1 MIQVVNDSS
10 LLVELQD
17 VKRADTGEL
26 ITSGVSVTADLYR
39 SGEST
44 PLASVVLS
52 HDTQGNWRGVMD
64 ARNLVAGSRVDIRWV
79 VDGGPSLRRVWWERN
94 VVVLE

>member
-10 LLVELQD
+10 LLVELRD
-17 VKRADTGEL
+17 VKRADTGAS

-44 PLASVVLS
+44 PFASLSLS
-52 HDTQGNWRGVMD
+52 HVAQGNWQGVLD
-64 ARNLVAGSRVDIRWV
+64 AQNLVAGSRVDIRWV

-94 VVVLE
+94 LIVLG